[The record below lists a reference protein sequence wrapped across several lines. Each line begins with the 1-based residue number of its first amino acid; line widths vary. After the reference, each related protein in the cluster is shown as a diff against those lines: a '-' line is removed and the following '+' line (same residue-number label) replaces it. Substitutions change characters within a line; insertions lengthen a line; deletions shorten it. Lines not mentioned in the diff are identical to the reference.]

1 MQWNHRLNSLPSEWK
16 AEKSTNSQPT
26 RSMGWSGELLKTT
39 RTGSLA
45 WRTGNRSILRP
56 GSSSGSKRIYSIPN
70 TPRSSDAQGR
80 WSTWWL
86 KIRRLAITLR
96 IEGPCRCL
104 QSLLTSWRHTWT
116 LASLKDSKRS
126 RVSSSEGSLI
136 LSFQRA
142 SLELRFKG
150 LLRIA
155 WMISLIRK
163 WYLES
168 ST

>member
-1 MQWNHRLNSLPSEWK
+1 MQWNHRLNSLPSAWK
-16 AEKSTNSQPT
+16 AEKSTNSQPM
-26 RSMGWSGELLKTT
+26 RSMGWSGGLLKTT

-45 WRTGNRSILRP
+45 SRTGSWSTIMP
-56 GSSSGSKRIYSIPN
+56 GSSSDSKRINSTPN
-70 TPRSSDAQGR
+70 MRRSSDAQGR

-104 QSLLTSWRHTWT
+104 QSLLTSWGRMWT
-116 LASLKDSKRS
+116 LANLKDSKRS
-126 RVSSSEGSLI
+126 RVSFSEGSLI
-136 LSFQRA
+136 LSFKRA
-142 SLELRFKG
+142 SLELRLRG

-155 WMISLIRK
+155 WMNSLIRK
-163 WYLES
+163 WFLES